1 MKTSPVQIGQW
12 NAFDGI
18 LLKRAQ
24 FVNRVF
30 PVHLHHEW
38 SLALIESGSEW
49 LSIFERE
56 LQLSAD
62 TLVLIPPYV
71 PHANHGNPDAPWTY
85 RSMYLHIGA
94 MTHLLNANGVDPQR
108 FSAMPYW
115 VSRDANLVRLFKR
128 ISDSNA
134 VEIAVEADA
143 VHLFTHIIK
152 HWKSTQEEHA
162 DFLRQASVFS
172 EVLSHLHVHFQEKL
186 TLECLANTFR
196 FNRFKLLRMF
206 TSDVGL
212 TPQEYITS
220 LRIEHAKT
228 MLVGPCSIAEVACAS
243 GFYDQSHFTHTFR
256 KYVGVS
262 PGAYRKSCN
271 ILQDNS
277 FLRQ

>member
-49 LSIFERE
+49 LSIHGRDM
-56 LQLSAD
+56 QLSAD

-85 RSMYLHIGA
+85 RSMYLHTGA
-94 MTHLLNANGVDPQR
+94 MTHLLNASGVDPQR

-128 ISDSNA
+128 ISDTNF
-134 VEIAVEADA
+134 VEGAVEADA
-143 VHLFTHIIK
+143 VCLFQSIIH
-152 HWKSTQEEHA
+152 HWKSSQHQQTEH
-162 DFLRQASVFS
+162 LRQASLFS
-172 EVLSHLHVHFQEKL
+172 DVLDHVHRHFQEKL
-186 TLECLANTFR
+186 TLESLSNTFR

-206 TSDVGL
+206 TVDVGL

-228 MLVGPCSIAEVACAS
+228 MLVGPCSIAEVAWAS

-262 PGAYRKSCN
+262 PGVYRNSCN
-271 ILQDNS
+271 ILQDQTI
-277 FLRQ
+277 LGQ